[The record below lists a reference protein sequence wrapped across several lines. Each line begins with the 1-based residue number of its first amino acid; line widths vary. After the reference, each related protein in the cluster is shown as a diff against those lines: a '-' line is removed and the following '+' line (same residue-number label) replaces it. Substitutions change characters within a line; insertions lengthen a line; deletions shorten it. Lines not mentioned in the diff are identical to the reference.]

1 MTYIAVGSC
10 RVPRKT
16 DLLHH
21 FLYHGTARR
30 IDPKFEYSPVHFTDD
45 DLTDT
50 LLVTKSGRIWPRV
63 ILPELSLILS
73 EDARDLTASRYSQI
87 TLLPVKFEK
96 LIDAYY
102 ATSDFSYFDREDY
115 KQDPYAFGSDTILER
130 YSDCPELQP
139 NSNYYELVV
148 QNAFRHN
155 PHNPNADEID
165 ITYSLKYKVERSRT
179 VSCPRSFIDEG
190 VPFWAI
196 AIFLPIKLF
205 ETIFDK
211 IDTNYFTYDIVRI

>member
-30 IDPKFEYSPVHFTDD
+30 SDPKFEYPPVHHIDD
-45 DLTDT
+45 SLSDP
-50 LLVTKSGRIWPRV
+50 LLITKSGRIWPRV
-63 ILPELSLILS
+63 ILPEMSLVLS
-73 EDARDLTASRYSQI
+73 EDARNMASSKYPQL
-87 TLLPVKFEK
+87 TLLPVVFEK

-130 YSDCPELQP
+130 YPDCPELQP

-148 QNAFRHN
+148 QNRYHYTRLN
-155 PHNPNADEID
+155 PSEKQVA
-165 ITYSLKYKVERSRT
+165 ITYFLKHT
-179 VSCPRSFIDEG
+179 VDGRLTESIPHSFIDEEI
-190 VPFWAI
+190 PFWAR
-196 AIFLPIKLF
+196 AIFLPIKFF

-211 IDTNYFTYDIVRI
+211 IDTNYFTYDVVRV